1 MKNAP
6 FAFALLILVTGCNLA
21 KHVTRDRVNASSQIE
36 SKVSMDSKLSKQT
49 KTDIHNSVDTHTS
62 ENCDTTFQT
71 PGSNVTGQKSLESL
85 LTGGCFEIEN
95 NAVKGTIRLDTLSGK
110 LSLSLEEKP
119 RTFPCKF
126 NRTVDTHQTTDQDT
140 KMNEDLKTSAANQT
154 KASSDSQS
162 STIQKDVKRT
172 IPWWWIPIAVCFVI
186 LAFFVVRFIWRTGKF
201 KTGL

>member
-1 MKNAP
+1 MKNAL
-6 FAFALLILVTGCNLA
+6 FSFALLILVTGCNLA

-62 ENCDTTFQT
+62 ETCDTIFQT
-71 PGSNVTGQKSLESL
+71 PGSSVTGQKSLESL
-85 LTGGCFEIEN
+85 LTDGCFEIEN

-119 RTFPCKF
+119 RTFPCTF
-126 NRTVDTHQTTDQDT
+126 NRTKDTHQTTDQDI
-140 KMNEDLKTSAANQT
+140 KENEDLKTSAANQT
-154 KASSDSQS
+154 KAGSDFKS
-162 STIQKDVKRT
+162 STIQKAVKRT

-186 LAFFVVRFIWRTGKF
+186 LAVYVVRFLIQTGKF
-201 KTGL
+201 KSGL

>member
-21 KHVTRDRVNASSQIE
+21 KHVTQDRVNASSQIE

-49 KTDIHNSVDTHTS
+49 KKDIHNSVDTHTS
-62 ENCDTTFQT
+62 ETCDTTFQT
-71 PGSNVTGQKSLESL
+71 PGSSVTGQKSLESL

-95 NAVKGTIRLDTLSGK
+95 NAVKGTIRLDTLSGE
-110 LSLSLEEKP
+110 LSLTLEEKP
-119 RTFPCKF
+119 RSFPCTF
-126 NRTVDTHQTTDQDT
+126 NRTKDTHETTDQDI
-140 KMNEDLKTSAANQT
+140 KENEDLKTSSANQT
-154 KASSDSQS
+154 IASSDSKS

-186 LAFFVVRFIWRTGKF
+186 LAVYVVRFLLRTVKF
-201 KTGL
+201 K